1 MKELFFVLMFMFLS
15 GCQPSIESE
24 LEGRWTGATTAG
36 QEVTMI
42 FKENRELNLQVSD
55 DIGQGIYSVNGSST
69 PYDLDI
75 DFGDRGKIATI
86 IAINGN
92 ALTIENNGLGKARPL
107 SFSSKATTLTKQ

>member
-1 MKELFFVLMFMFLS
+1 MKELFVAVMFMFLS

-24 LEGRWTGATTAG
+24 LEGRWAGATTAG
-36 QEVTMI
+36 QEIIMI
-42 FKENRELNLQVSD
+42 FKENSELNLQVSE
-55 DIGQGIYSVNGSST
+55 DIGQGIYSVNGSSN